1 MKLGPLEERV
11 MEKIWEADGEITVR
25 EVWERMDE
33 YAYTTILTIFQK
45 LERKGLIEGWQEG
58 KVKVFKP
65 KISKEEYYRLKLE
78 RAISEI
84 FKKNPDA
91 VYSFFLENINLKE
104 EDVERLLKM
113 LMEKLLASDLWLS

>member
-1 MKLGPLEERV
+1 
-11 MEKIWEADGEITVR
+11 
-25 EVWERMDE
+25 
-33 YAYTTILTIFQK
+33 LTIFQK

-58 KVKVFKP
+58 KVKVYKP

-91 VYSFFLENINLKE
+91 VYSFFLENINLE
-104 EDVERLLKM
+104 GEDAERM
-113 LMEKLLASDLWLS
+113 LRMLREKL

>member
-45 LERKGLIEGWQEG
+45 LERKGLIEGRQEG

-65 KISKEEYYRLKLE
+65 KISREEYYRLKLE

-104 EDVERLLKM
+104 EDVERLLRI
-113 LMEKLLASDLWLS
+113 LMEKL